1 MAGLSK
7 YLSLCL
13 AVILALCSLIMVES
27 ASGQT
32 IPKPSVPEFTVK
44 FVDYSYDVPPTYGID
59 QYTGENIAIQAGYHV
74 DNRTFVVTI
83 RNQGISTTVDS
94 NNNVFGLLYNFRCK
108 GTYGSTWNYYPFH
121 STYPGDP
128 SSAIYS
134 TNLYG
139 QYTGGI
145 PFSHIYPS
153 SSYDLTT
160 VSLSFA
166 DLQLQDAPAD
176 SPIDFQVQAL
186 NGNAS
191 IVHTGLL
198 AGNYYTFTGQ
208 TSDWSPT
215 QTLTISANNSSPTSS
230 PTVTPAPT
238 DSLPNMSP
246 TSSPN
251 PNSDL
256 TLALTWI
263 IVGILVISVISLLLY
278 VRHLKRS
285 KSKNYFWSLWL

>member
-1 MAGLSK
+1 MGK
-7 YLSLCL
+7 CFWLCL
-13 AVILALCSLIMVES
+13 VAILAVCSLIMVES

-59 QYTGENIAIQAGYHV
+59 QYTGENITIQAGYHV

-121 STYPGDP
+121 SNYPGDP

-153 SSYDLTT
+153 SSSDLTT

-166 DLQLQDAPAD
+166 YLQLQDAPAD

-215 QTLTISANNSSPTSS
+215 QTLTISANNPSPTSS
-230 PTVTPAPT
+230 SSVTPVPSSTNSQSSTTPT
-238 DSLPNMSP
+238 IPPDTISDDS
-246 TSSPN
+246 T
-251 PNSDL
+251 
-256 TLALTWI
+256 I
-263 IVGILVISVISLLLY
+263 IIFSIVVVTLVISIISLLLY
-278 VRHLKRS
+278 VRHLKRRLP
-285 KSKNYFWSLWL
+285 KN